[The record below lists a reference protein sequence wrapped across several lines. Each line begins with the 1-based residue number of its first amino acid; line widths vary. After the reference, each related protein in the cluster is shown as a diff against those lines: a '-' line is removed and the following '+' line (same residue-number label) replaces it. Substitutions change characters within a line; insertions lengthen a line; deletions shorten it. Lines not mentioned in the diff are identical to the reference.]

1 MMKAQVRNQA
11 AEFRAIRDELY
22 DSVSEAVEMMKTA
35 YKNRQVISAA
45 RMEDFN
51 DWYDE
56 KEMFIYNQLKNANK
70 NLDTILNMCMD
81 GKSDAKMN
89 ELKTTRDEG
98 VEMNLRYMDSVRE
111 LLHGATDRKTSDVY
125 KATVRMCQ
133 RADIKIDAVL

>member
-1 MMKAQVRNQA
+1 M
-11 AEFRAIRDELY
+11 
-22 DSVSEAVEMMKTA
+22 SEAVEMMKTA
-35 YKNRQVISAA
+35 YKNRHAINAV

-81 GKSDAKMN
+81 GKSDAKTD

-111 LLHGATDRKTSDVY
+111 LLHGATDRKTSDSY
-125 KATVRMCQ
+125 KIRVRMCQ
-133 RADIKIDAVL
+133 CADAKLDAMLDECLS